1 MQGKEFAPV
10 RRKLICCSVPQLT
23 RGRGVSL
30 LVFNYLR
37 CYVDNGMR
45 AGNPVFRR
53 WLFLNPIFSNFPHA
67 DLERLPHHANP
78 SHQKIISF
86 HLLLTRWLRAVGY
99 SLPSVIGVDG
109 KAHAKELLHHSGMDF
124 VPGGANCLSC
134 LGNGLPSL
142 FFVLMPLHR
151 RIDDMSQS
159 LLPLVRLVVSLGRR
173 SRWLP
178 WNIFSSGSIP
188 LPLSRNC
195 FGSASCYSPARAS
208 SLLLHGVFAVKCTSE
223 IRRPAGKRPSVRRG
237 PTKQAAGD
245 FKWGRALSR
254 LHQRLSQAGLPI
266 TEIQLIQP
274 D

>member
-1 MQGKEFAPV
+1 M
-10 RRKLICCSVPQLT
+10 
-23 RGRGVSL
+23 
-30 LVFNYLR
+30 
-37 CYVDNGMR
+37 
-45 AGNPVFRR
+45 
-53 WLFLNPIFSNFPHA
+53 
-67 DLERLPHHANP
+67 
-78 SHQKIISF
+78 
-86 HLLLTRWLRAVGY
+86 GY

-134 LGNGLPSL
+134 LGNGLPS
-142 FFVLMPLHR
+142 FVFCFDASAPTNR
-151 RIDDMSQS
+151 RHVS
-159 LLPLVRLVVSLGRR
+159 VVIAPGKTSCIHLC
-173 SRWLP
+173 P
-178 WNIFSSGSIP
+178 WGGDHDGCHGIFSLRVRYLFLFQEIVLVLRHAIP
-188 LPLSRNC
+188 
-195 FGSASCYSPARAS
+195 PARAS